1 MMRFSLFVGI
11 AMMVPLC
18 ALSNSWKD
26 TELKKSGELELYWDT
41 SVPFIWQDTDGTLQG
56 LEYEVMLQ
64 FQQFLLDKKGIQLE
78 LNWVK
83 AKNFAGILDEIQN
96 TKEANHVGVS
106 AFSITN
112 ERKKIFKFTDTY
124 LMDVTVLV
132 SSEGTPIVHGY
143 DEIYN
148 MLTNMEAVTIKGTSY
163 ETLLIDLRERLS
175 VDFEIRYIGSNEN
188 ILDEI
193 SSESNLFG
201 FIDLPIYMMNVK
213 NGGKLS
219 RQNFFTVKG
228 QGYAFPLPAH
238 SDWDEPFAEFLAD
251 STTQEQVAKIA
262 SKYIGSEL
270 YEFIDYLYGY
280 DQLGTLILTKEKE
293 MQLAL
298 VQNANLQLEKEKGY
312 KRILILGIAVALLF
326 LMVIGVLF
334 FNNIRKTRMMVNQK
348 KQIESQQDNIQ
359 QKNEQLMN
367 RNAQL
372 LALNEDKNQLVSIL
386 AHDLRAPL
394 NHIISISSLLDGDGL
409 SDEDRKFMNII
420 DDSARTMS
428 QMITKILDVNAL
440 EQNKSAVLRE
450 KVGVRHIL
458 ADVVNRYRQ
467 AASKKMINLDVNY
480 PGTEVIIHTDHLL
493 LFLVLE
499 NLLSNAIKFSPQ
511 KSVIVIKAEEDE
523 RSILFS
529 IQDEGPGFTEEDRQ
543 HIFGRFKKL
552 SAQPTGGET
561 STGLGLSIVKKYVN
575 DLGGQVWLESE
586 PGKGSVFYVSL
597 PL

>member
-1 MMRFSLFVGI
+1 MKRFSLFVFLGMTLPFF
-11 AMMVPLC
+11 AFP
-18 ALSNSWKD
+18 NSWED
-26 TELKKSGELELYWDT
+26 TQLKKKGELELYWDT
-41 SVPFIWQDTDGTLQG
+41 SVPFIWQDTNGEMQG
-56 LEYEVMLQ
+56 LEYEVLLE
-64 FQQFLLDKKGIQLE
+64 FQQFLLNRKGIDLE
-78 LNWVK
+78 LNWIK
-83 AKNFAGILDEIQN
+83 AENFAGILAEIKN
-96 TKEANHVGVS
+96 SPSANHLGVS
-106 AFSITN
+106 AFSITD
-112 ERKKIFKFTDTY
+112 ERKELYKFSSSY

-132 SSEGTPIVHGY
+132 SSEGSPIVHGY
-143 DEIYN
+143 DEIYK
-148 MLTNMEAVTIKGTSY
+148 MLNTMEAVTIKGTSY
-163 ETLLIDLRERLS
+163 ETLLIDLQDRLS
-175 VDFEIRYIGSNEN
+175 VDFDIRYIGSDEN
-188 ILDEI
+188 LLKEI
-193 SSESNLFG
+193 SSEEGLFG
-201 FIDLPIYMMNVK
+201 FIDLPIYMMDVK
-213 NGGKLS
+213 RGGKLS

-228 QGYAFPLPAH
+228 QGYAYLLPKD

-251 STTQEQVAKIA
+251 SAVQEKVAAIA

-312 KRILILGIAVALLF
+312 KRILILGIAIALLF

-334 FNNIRKTRMMVNQK
+334 FNNIRKTRMMGNQK
-348 KQIESQQDNIQ
+348 KQIEAQQENIQ

-394 NHIISISSLLDGDGL
+394 NHIISVSSMLEGNEL
-409 SDEDRKFMNII
+409 SEEDRKFMGII

-450 KVGVRHIL
+450 KVGVRHIIV
-458 ADVVNRYRQ
+458 DVVNRYRQ
-467 AASKKMINLDVNY
+467 AASKKMIHLDIHY
-480 PGTEVIIHTDHLL
+480 PSVDAIMQTDHLL

-499 NLLSNAIKFSPQ
+499 NLLSNAIKFSPS
-511 KSVIVIKAEEDE
+511 KSTIVIKAEEEE
-523 RSILFS
+523 RTVLFS
-529 IQDEGPGFTEEDRQ
+529 IKDEGPGFTEEDMKDV
-543 HIFGRFKKL
+543 FGRFKKL
-552 SAQPTGGET
+552 SAKPTAGES
-561 STGLGLSIVKKYVN
+561 STGLGLSIVKKYVS

-586 PGKGSVFYVSL
+586 SGKGSTFFVSL